1 MATNKIPQLQ
11 VLNYI
16 LTSQD
21 SSLISLNNLN
31 ASYFRDFQLEFNYI
45 TDHLDK
51 YGKVPDVET
60 FFAAFPNCKRIAVN
74 ESPDFLIKNL
84 CDDYNTKKIVD
95 VVNAIKPA
103 LLEGRVDEAVAKIK
117 DTMENMAQGIALH
130 CIDLLKDTSRYDAY
144 VERTQN
150 FGKYY
155 ISTGFPELDQIV
167 GGFDREEEL
176 ATIVA
181 RTNFGKS
188 WILLKCA
195 VASCKQG
202 LNVGIYSGEM
212 SDRKVGYRV
221 DTLIGNIPNGS
232 LTHGNVEIQNVYK
245 RYIDSLPDMFKGS
258 LKVITPSM
266 IGNLA
271 DVNTLKLFIEK
282 EHLDV
287 LYIDQLT
294 LLEDQRNGRTPVEK
308 MNNISKDLKKLQVM
322 KKIPIIS
329 VHQQN
334 RTASDDGDFNTTQIA
349 GSDRIGQDSTMVV
362 FLEKKDDVMK
372 LHLKKSRDSENNK
385 VITYHIDLNVGEFT
399 YIPDA
404 KDGIGGKQVEMNE
417 QFEPQPEPEAIK
429 DFIQG
434 EDCF

>member
-1 MATNKIPQLQ
+1 MAVNQIPQLQ

-16 LTSQD
+16 LDTKD
-21 SSLISLNNLN
+21 SSLISLNNLTED
-31 ASYFRDFQLEFNYI
+31 YFRDYKKEFEFI
-45 TDHLDK
+45 KDHIDK
-51 YGKVPDVET
+51 YDRVPDVET
-60 FFAAFPNCKRIAVN
+60 FFSTFKNCKKLIVT
-74 ESPDFLIKNL
+74 ESPEFLIKNL
-84 CDDYNTKKIVD
+84 YDDYNTKKIVE
-95 VVNAIKPA
+95 VVNAIKNP
-103 LLEGRVDEAVAKIK
+103 LLDGKVDDAVAKIK
-117 DTMENMAQGIALH
+117 DTLEHMTQGISLQ
-130 CIDLLKDTSRYDAY
+130 CVDLLKDKSRYDAY
-144 VERTQN
+144 VERTKD

-155 ISTGFPELDQIV
+155 ISTGFRELDQIV

-176 ATIVA
+176 AVIVA

-195 VASCKQG
+195 VASLKQG

-232 LTHGNVEIQNVYK
+232 LTHGNVEIQNIYK
-245 RYIDSLPDMFKGS
+245 RYIDSLPSRFNGS
-258 LKVITPSM
+258 LKVITPKM
-266 IGNLA
+266 IGGLA

-287 LYIDQLT
+287 LYVDQLT
-294 LLEDQRNGRTPVEK
+294 LLEDQRNGKSPVEK

-334 RTASDDGDFNTTQIA
+334 RTSSDDGDFNTTQIA
-349 GSDRIGQDSTMVV
+349 GSDRIGQDSTMVI

-385 VITYHIDLNVGEFT
+385 VLTYQVDLNVGEFT

-404 KDGIGGKQVEMNE
+404 KDGIGGNSQVDNDDKFEQVEV
-417 QFEPQPEPEAIK
+417 IK
-429 DFIQG
+429 DFPQDSG

>member
-1 MATNKIPQLQ
+1 MAVNQIPQLQ

-16 LTSQD
+16 LNTKD
-21 SSLISLNNLN
+21 SSLISLNNLTDD
-31 ASYFRDFQLEFNYI
+31 YFRDFKNEFNFI
-45 TDHLDK
+45 KNHIDT
-51 YGKVPDVET
+51 YGNVPDVET
-60 FFAAFPNCKRIAVN
+60 FFSTFKGCKRIVVN
-74 ESPDFLIKNL
+74 ESPAFLIKNL
-84 CDDYNTKKIVD
+84 YDDYNTKKIVE
-95 VVNAIKPA
+95 VVNAIKNP
-103 LLEGRVDEAVAKIK
+103 LLDGKVDDAVAKIK
-117 DTMENMAQGIALH
+117 DTLEHMTQGISLQ
-130 CIDLLKDTSRYDAY
+130 CVDLLKDTSRYDAY
-144 VERTQN
+144 VERTKD

-155 ISTGFPELDQIV
+155 ISTGFNELDQIV

-176 ATIVA
+176 AVIVA

-195 VASCKQG
+195 VASLKQG

-232 LTHGNVEIQNVYK
+232 LTHGNVEIQNIYK
-245 RYIDSLPDMFKGS
+245 RYMDALPEMFQGS
-258 LKVITPSM
+258 LKVITPKM
-266 IGNLA
+266 IGGLA

-294 LLEDQRNGRTPVEK
+294 LLEDQRNGKSPVEK

-334 RTASDDGDFNTTQIA
+334 RTSSEDGDFNTTQIA

-385 VITYHIDLNVGEFT
+385 VLTYHVDLNVGEFT

-404 KDGIGGKQVEMNE
+404 KDGIGGKQQANVEEKFE
-417 QFEPQPEPEAIK
+417 QVEVIK
-429 DFIQG
+429 DFEQG